1 MCIRDRSSEV
11 LKDMRVVEE
20 KKLIQRFLS
29 EIHKEKS
36 LAAYGIKEVMDA
48 TTKGAVEIVIASE
61 DLNMLDIALK
71 CNRCSTVSN
80 KILNRTTYVQEK
92 QQLLSESCKSC
103 NASDFSVTETD
114 LIEILEDSASES
126 GTRIEVLGSGSEE
139 GRMLMSFGGLGAILR
154 YRIQ

>member
-1 MCIRDRSSEV
+1 M
-11 LKDMRVVEE
+11 
-20 KKLIQRFLS
+20 
-29 EIHKEKS
+29 
-36 LAAYGIKEVMDA
+36 
-48 TTKGAVEIVIASE
+48 
-61 DLNMLDIALK
+61 
-71 CNRCSTVSN
+71 
-80 KILNRTTYVQEK
+80 
-92 QQLLSESCKSC
+92 SESCKSC